1 MRIAL
6 FICMIT
12 LLCGCKGNESAPAS
26 EKTASTKS
34 NCTPIDQ
41 IEGSYPSEMNGVQI
55 QEQKIEG
62 DCLILQVSYHGCKDM
77 GFKLLW
83 NKMVKKSLPAQTSF
97 FLQKIE
103 KGGHCHEDNQRELRF
118 DLTSLRSKTYG
129 GRIFLSINNDEGI
142 LYEYPI

>member
-1 MRIAL
+1 MRVALTIYVIAL
-6 FICMIT
+6 LF
-12 LLCGCKGNESAPAS
+12 GCKGKESVPTS
-26 EKTASTKS
+26 EKTASSTS
-34 NCTPIDQ
+34 TCTSIDQ
-41 IEGSYPSEMNGVQI
+41 IEGSYPSEMDGVQI

-62 DCLILQVSYHGCKDM
+62 NCLVLQVSYHGCKDM

-83 NKMVKKSLPAQTSF
+83 NNMVKKSLPAQTSL

-118 DLTSLRSKTYG
+118 DLSSFRSKTYG
-129 GRIFLSINNDEGI
+129 GRIFLSINNEEGI